1 MSLRLFENNKLFIF
15 LSGKTRN
22 ATKDTN
28 EFPLL
33 WILSFTWK
41 YILFLD
47 YFALLSKGVSFTV
60 KVISRSPKKKMGWV
74 HPDISLEEMVKL
86 TKGFVDIL
94 ILASGYQSS
103 GRIAHWDAQNIKKI
117 FHWGLF
123 FENVS
128 NLPLSNCVCGWG
140 LTVYVIGLLVSWDIV
155 KILLSIEILMIK
167 HVFVVLKWFCS

>member
-1 MSLRLFENNKLFIF
+1 MPPKTLMNFLYYEFSLLLENIF
-15 LSGKTRN
+15 SFSTTLLYFPR
-22 ATKDTN
+22 
-28 EFPLL
+28 EF
-33 WILSFTWK
+33 
-41 YILFLD
+41 
-47 YFALLSKGVSFTV
+47 SFTV

-123 FENVS
+123 FEDVS

-140 LTVYVIGLLVSWDIV
+140 LSVYVIGLLVSWDIV

-167 HVFVVLKWFCS
+167 HVFVVLK